1 MDQYRTYDVTALT
14 NNVTALQT
22 TITDF
27 RDANINDITYE
38 PGTLNYFKELANRTK
53 YAASCSPNA
62 NYDADS
68 IVPSFGTTSL
78 G

>member
-1 MDQYRTYDVTALT
+1 MDQYRTYDVTVLT
-14 NNVTALQT
+14 GNVTDLQT
-22 TITDF
+22 KITDF

-38 PGTLNYFKELANRTK
+38 PGTLTYFKELANRTR
-53 YAASCSPNA
+53 YATNCVGDAE
-62 NYDADS
+62 YDADS